1 MKTKVQRNIDLLRL
15 VLVVTV
21 ATGVVTFLN
30 VFYAS
35 YQVQRTQLVD
45 ATLESNYNYA
55 QKLASSTEDYLQAA
69 QQQLKVSAQL
79 IGSIY
84 NDAALLEKEAERL
97 RTQTDSFN
105 SVVII
110 NNTAKVL
117 AASPETLQIVGD
129 QIQTPGVQQALA
141 QQKPLISKP
150 YLSAVGNL
158 IIFISQPVFN
168 TQGEYLGLVGGSL
181 YLRQPSILN
190 RLLGT
195 HYYRD
200 GSYLYVVTQD
210 KQLIYHPE
218 SNRIG
223 DVVNANTVI
232 NAVTHGESGRQAIV
246 NSQGVDMLAGYAYI
260 PSAGWG
266 VVAQRPLAAAIA
278 PLDDLMQRVMY
289 KTIPAAVLI
298 LLIVWW
304 CARQISAPLRL
315 LAENARS
322 MHVPETED
330 KIQNVKSWYFE
341 SLELKNAMLLGMSLF
356 KSNIDKLNKDVN
368 TDPLT
373 GLHNRRSLDNTLLY
387 LQSKK
392 AFFSVISMD
401 IDHFKRV
408 NDTFGHDVG
417 DRVLQRLA
425 QIMREASREADLPCR
440 VGGEEFLIVLPG
452 VESKGAVHIAERL
465 RAQVEATVMPP
476 VGYITISLG
485 VASWPRDSND
495 IPAVLKCADEML
507 YKAKREGRN
516 RVELYEVS
524 TGSLVDA
531 SAPERHRVVN

>member
-1 MKTKVQRNIDLLRL
+1 MKTKLQKNIDLLRL
-15 VLVVTV
+15 VLMVTL

-45 ATLESNYNYA
+45 ASLESNYNYA

-69 QQQLKVSAQL
+69 QQQLKVSAEL
-79 IGSIY
+79 IASIY
-84 NDAALLEKEAERL
+84 NEPALLEKEAERL
-97 RTQTDSFN
+97 RTQTESFN

-110 NNTAKVL
+110 NTEAKVL

-129 QIQTPGVQQALA
+129 RIQTPGVQQALKEH
-141 QQKPLISKP
+141 KPLISKP
-150 YLSAVGNL
+150 YLSAVGNF

-168 TQGEYLGLVGGSL
+168 KEGKYLGLVGGSL

-195 HYYRD
+195 HHYRD

-223 DVVNANTVI
+223 DIVMANPVI
-232 NAVTHGESGRQAIV
+232 NAVTQGGSGRLAVV
-246 NSQGVDMLAGYAYI
+246 NSQGVEMLAGYAYI

-278 PLDDLMQRVMY
+278 PLDNLMQRVMY
-289 KTIPAAVLI
+289 KTIPVAVLI
-298 LLIVWW
+298 LLIAWW

-322 MHVPETED
+322 MHVPETKE
-330 KIQNVKSWYFE
+330 KIQKVKSWYFE

-373 GLHNRRSLDNTLLY
+373 GLHNRRSLETTLLY
-387 LQSKK
+387 LHSKK
-392 AFFSVISMD
+392 MYFSVISVD

-417 DRVLQRLA
+417 DVVLQRLA
-425 QIMREASREADLPCR
+425 QVMHEVSREADLPCR
-440 VGGEEFLIVLPG
+440 VGGEEFLLVLPA
-452 VESKGAVHIAERL
+452 VEAKGAAQIAERL
-465 RAQVEATVMPP
+465 RVKVEATVIPP
-476 VGYITISLG
+476 VGGITISLG
-485 VASWPRDSND
+485 VASWPHDSND
-495 IPAVLKCADEML
+495 IAAVLKYADEML
-507 YKAKREGRN
+507 YKAKHQGRN
-516 RVELYEVS
+516 RVEVYRLS
-524 TGSLVDA
+524 AGTLIDA
-531 SAPERHRVVN
+531 GAPERHSIMN

>member
-1 MKTKVQRNIDLLRL
+1 MKTKLQKNIDLLRL
-15 VLVVTV
+15 VLMVTL

-45 ATLESNYNYA
+45 ASLESNYNYA

-69 QQQLKVSAQL
+69 QQQLKVSAEL
-79 IGSIY
+79 IASIY
-84 NDAALLEKEAERL
+84 NEPALLEKEAERL
-97 RTQTDSFN
+97 RTQTESFN

-110 NNTAKVL
+110 NTTAKVL

-129 QIQTPGVQQALA
+129 RIQTPGVQQALKEH
-141 QQKPLISKP
+141 KPLISKP
-150 YLSAVGNL
+150 YLSAVGNF

-168 TQGEYLGLVGGSL
+168 KEGKYLGLVGGSL

-195 HYYRD
+195 HHYRD

-223 DVVNANTVI
+223 DIVMANPVI
-232 NAVTHGESGRQAIV
+232 NAVTQGGSGRLAVV
-246 NSQGVDMLAGYAYI
+246 NSQGVEMLAGYAYI

-278 PLDDLMQRVMY
+278 PLDNLMQRVMY
-289 KTIPAAVLI
+289 KTIPVAVLI

-322 MHVPETED
+322 MHVPETKE
-330 KIQNVKSWYFE
+330 KIQKVKSWYFE

-373 GLHNRRSLDNTLLY
+373 GLHNRRSLETTLLY
-387 LQSKK
+387 LHSKK
-392 AFFSVISMD
+392 MYFSVISVD

-417 DRVLQRLA
+417 DVVLQRLA
-425 QIMREASREADLPCR
+425 QIMHEVSREADLPCR
-440 VGGEEFLIVLPG
+440 VGGEEFLLVLPA
-452 VESKGAVHIAERL
+452 VEAKGAAQIAERL
-465 RAQVEATVMPP
+465 RVKVEATVIPP
-476 VGYITISLG
+476 VGGITISLG
-485 VASWPRDSND
+485 VASWPHDSND
-495 IPAVLKCADEML
+495 IAAVLKYADEML
-507 YKAKREGRN
+507 YKAKHQGRN
-516 RVELYEVS
+516 RVEVYRLS
-524 TGSLVDA
+524 AGTLIDA
-531 SAPERHRVVN
+531 GAPERHSIMN